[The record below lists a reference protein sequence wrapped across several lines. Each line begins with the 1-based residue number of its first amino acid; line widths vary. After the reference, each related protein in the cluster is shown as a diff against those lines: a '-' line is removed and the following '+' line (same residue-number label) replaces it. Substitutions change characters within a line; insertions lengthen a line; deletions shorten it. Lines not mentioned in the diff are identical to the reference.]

1 VLKGEDWFQ
10 DIPEDWASGS
20 VKHLFD
26 IQLGKMLQS
35 ERQSPSDRLV
45 KYLKAQHVQWHC
57 VTTTD
62 LPEMWASPKELSQY
76 SVQNGDLLVCEG
88 GEAGRGAVVQGLEE
102 EAIIQNALHRVRSN
116 KNHARFLEYVLRSV
130 HTSGWFDV
138 LCNKS
143 TIAHFTVEKFGA
155 MRIPFPPLKTQKLIA
170 TFLDRK
176 TAAIDILIAKKQR
189 LIQLLEEKRT
199 ALINQAATK
208 GLNPNVSMKS
218 TGVEWLEEVPTH
230 WDVMAIK
237 YLAHS
242 GRKTFIDG
250 DWVELPYITEEG
262 IRLIQTGNVG
272 IGNYREKGFKY
283 IAEESFHKL
292 NCTEVK
298 PNDVLICRLDGPV
311 GRACLA
317 PNLGLRMI
325 TSVDNTI
332 LKPATKHNA
341 RFIVYLLS
349 CKSYLEWNQVLCRVG
364 GGNRWRVSRSM
375 LGDLRVPVPP
385 EKEQKEI
392 ANFLEEKTAKILSTI
407 DLLLG
412 QIEKLQEYRRSLI
425 TAAVT
430 GKLNIK
436 EVETN
441 V

>member
-1 VLKGEDWFQ
+1 MLKGEDWFQ

-176 TAAIDILIAKKQR
+176 TEAIDTLITKKQR
-189 LIQLLEEKRT
+189 LIQLLEEKCKV
-199 ALINQAATK
+199 LINQAITK
-208 GLNPNVSMKS
+208 GLNPKVPMKDS
-218 TGVEWLEEVPTH
+218 GIPWIGKIPENWDIRKIKFVCRLETGHTPSRTE
-230 WDVMAIK
+230 K
-237 YLAHS
+237 SY
-242 GRKTFIDG
+242 
-250 DWVELPYITEEG
+250 WVENECVIPWVSLNDTKTLAVSDYIDDTKHKISPLGMSNSSAHLIESGAVVFTRDATIGLAAIINKPMAVSQHIIAWVCLSDINNRFLLNAIYAMNGELE
-262 IRLIQTGNVG
+262 RLTMGSTIKT
-272 IGNYREKGFKY
+272 IGMPD
-283 IAEESFHKL
+283 
-292 NCTEVK
+292 VK
-298 PNDVLICRLDGPV
+298 E
-311 GRACLA
+311 
-317 PNLGLRMI
+317 LRM
-325 TSVDNTI
+325 
-332 LKPATKHNA
+332 
-341 RFIVYLLS
+341 
-349 CKSYLEWNQVLCRVG
+349 
-364 GGNRWRVSRSM
+364 
-375 LGDLRVPVPP
+375 PVPP
-385 EKEQKEI
+385 LEEQVNI
-392 ANFLEEKTAKILSTI
+392 ANQIDEEQYNLKEVISKIKS
-407 DLLLG
+407 
-412 QIEKLQEYRRSLI
+412 QIERLQEYRRSLI

>member
-176 TAAIDILIAKKQR
+176 TAAIDTLIAKKQR
-189 LIQLLEEKRT
+189 LIQLLEEKCKV
-199 ALINQAATK
+199 LINQAVTK
-208 GLNPNVSMKS
+208 GSNPNVPMKDS
-218 TGVEWLEEVPTH
+218 GIPWIGKIPEHWEVKRL
-230 WDVMAIK
+230 K
-237 YLAHS
+237 YLTT
-242 GRKTFIDG
+242 KIIDG
-250 DWVELPYITEEG
+250 THFTPTYIDSGIPFLRVTDIHHNHIDWSTVKFISEIEHFELSKRCKVE
-262 IRLIQTGNVG
+262 
-272 IGNYREKGFKY
+272 K
-283 IAEESFHKL
+283 
-292 NCTEVK
+292 
-298 PNDVLICRLDGPV
+298 NDVLLSKNGTIGITFVVNFDRPVSIFVSLCLLKLRKNILLPKFFASLFQTYAIEEQIAEGSKKNTVTNLHLNKICEFW
-311 GRACLA
+311 
-317 PNLGLRMI
+317 I
-325 TSVDNTI
+325 
-332 LKPATKHNA
+332 
-341 RFIVYLLS
+341 
-349 CKSYLEWNQVLCRVG
+349 
-364 GGNRWRVSRSM
+364 
-375 LGDLRVPVPP
+375 PVPP
-385 EKEQKEI
+385 IDEQQIILDEI
-392 ANFLEEKTAKILSTI
+392 NKAGQQIKKLIGSIEL
-407 DLLLG
+407 

>member
-10 DIPEDWASGS
+10 DIPEDWASGA

-176 TAAIDILIAKKQR
+176 TAAIDTLIAKKQR
-189 LIQLLEEKRT
+189 LIQLLEEKCKV
-199 ALINQAATK
+199 LINQAVTK
-208 GLNPNVSMKS
+208 GSNPNVPMKDS
-218 TGVEWLEEVPTH
+218 GIPWIGKIPEHWEVKRL
-230 WDVMAIK
+230 K
-237 YLAHS
+237 YLTT
-242 GRKTFIDG
+242 KIIDG
-250 DWVELPYITEEG
+250 THFTPTYIDSGIPFLRVTDIHHNHIDWSTVKFISEIEHFELSKRCKVE
-262 IRLIQTGNVG
+262 
-272 IGNYREKGFKY
+272 K
-283 IAEESFHKL
+283 
-292 NCTEVK
+292 
-298 PNDVLICRLDGPV
+298 NDVLLSKNGTIGITFVVNFDRPVSIFVSLCLLKLRKNILLPKFFASLFQTYAIEEQIAEGSKKNTVTNLHLNKICEFW
-311 GRACLA
+311 
-317 PNLGLRMI
+317 I
-325 TSVDNTI
+325 
-332 LKPATKHNA
+332 
-341 RFIVYLLS
+341 
-349 CKSYLEWNQVLCRVG
+349 
-364 GGNRWRVSRSM
+364 
-375 LGDLRVPVPP
+375 PVPP
-385 EKEQKEI
+385 IDEQQIILDEI
-392 ANFLEEKTAKILSTI
+392 NKAGQQIKKLIGSIEL
-407 DLLLG
+407 